1 MRKMLWIGG
10 SLAVAWLA
18 VQGVYVVRVVRAHRR
33 AKHTQALRRWRVA
46 HGIRRVRRG
55 WEIAKGGKDVS

>member
-1 MRKMLWIGG
+1 MIWIGG
-10 SLAVAWLA
+10 SLAVAWLG
-18 VQGVYVVRVVRAHRR
+18 VQGVVLVRVIRANRR
-33 AKHTQALRRWRVA
+33 TQRIRQARRWRAA